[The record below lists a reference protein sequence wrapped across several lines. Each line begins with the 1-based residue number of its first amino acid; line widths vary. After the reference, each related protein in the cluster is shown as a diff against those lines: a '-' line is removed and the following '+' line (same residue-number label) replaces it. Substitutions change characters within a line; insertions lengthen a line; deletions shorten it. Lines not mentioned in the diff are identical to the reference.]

1 MKQGTQK
8 GIHMEIILDLPM
20 DMVARLD
27 AFNFDVFWNLLE
39 RKVYVIIEPMNAI
52 ELTRL
57 GEVLTDMDIG

>member
-1 MKQGTQK
+1 
-8 GIHMEIILDLPM
+8 MEIILDLPM